1 LLLAIAYVNV
11 ARGSSTLSGTSIEK
25 TEELNAT
32 RTKED

>member
-1 LLLAIAYVNV
+1 MSLA
-11 ARGSSTLSGTSIEK
+11 GHQGTSIEK